1 VVERPYVL
9 GIRGVRVFAI
19 ECPPLDIRR
28 MWLVTGLPHRRAIA
42 LIVDN
47 LRAERYEASGVA
59 TPITPMPALH
69 TFVGLSEDLGEIDL
83 EYLILDVYGSL
94 LS

>member
-1 VVERPYVL
+1 
-9 GIRGVRVFAI
+9 
-19 ECPPLDIRR
+19 
-28 MWLVTGLPHRRAIA
+28 MWLVTGLRHDRAIA

-47 LRAERYEASGVA
+47 SQAEAYEVAGVA

-69 TFVGLSEDLGEIDL
+69 TMIGLSEDLGETDL
-83 EYLILDVYGSL
+83 ERVILEVYGRL